1 MSPYTALDKTI
12 TDDLQ
17 NILTTYERECIGNS
31 EFTRNLDLIRKAV
44 KWDQGRLREK
54 IEARRDFDVYNE
66 QRILIERQIDERIE
80 ALNNILPTQ
89 EPNSYCS
96 EFYLKQ
102 REALRNAKSLSNQDK
117 SNTLLINKAICTIN
131 DNYND
136 YFLY

>member
-1 MSPYTALDKTI
+1 M
-12 TDDLQ
+12 
-17 NILTTYERECIGNS
+17 
-31 EFTRNLDLIRKAV
+31 
-44 KWDQGRLREK
+44 REK

-117 SNTLLINKAICTIN
+117 SNTLLINKAICTIK
-131 DNYND
+131 DNYDD